1 MKRTLLLLLTGLI
14 VLALAACG
22 EKDDKLVIGAT
33 NVPHAQILE
42 KAAPI
47 LAEQGIELDIVT
59 FTKYELVNPAL
70 ESKELDANFFQHIP
84 FYEQEKEEKG
94 YDITNA
100 GGIHIEPIGIYSTKY
115 DRLADLPDGAKILIS
130 SNFPDHGRIL
140 SLFQEE
146 GLLKIKDGVNPQV
159 AEIDDIVENPK
170 NLEFDYN
177 YAPELLPQVYKNG
190 EGDAV
195 VINSNYALE
204 SGINPV
210 EDSIAIEGSETDYIN
225 IIAVRSGDEDR
236 KEIKA
241 LVDVLHSEELQQ
253 YMRDEF
259 GGSVIPVNNVHKKL
273 LHGDSRA
280 TAFFK

>member
-1 MKRTLLLLLTGLI
+1 M
-14 VLALAACG
+14 
-22 EKDDKLVIGAT
+22 
-33 NVPHAQILE
+33 
-42 KAAPI
+42 
-47 LAEQGIELDIVT
+47 
-59 FTKYELVNPAL
+59 
-70 ESKELDANFFQHIP
+70 
-84 FYEQEKEEKG
+84 
-94 YDITNA
+94 
-100 GGIHIEPIGIYSTKY
+100 
-115 DRLADLPDGAKILIS
+115 
-130 SNFPDHGRIL
+130 
-140 SLFQEE
+140 
-146 GLLKIKDGVNPQV
+146 NPQV

-259 GGSVIPVNNVHKKL
+259 GGSVIPVNK
-273 LHGDSRA
+273 
-280 TAFFK
+280 

>member
-42 KAAPI
+42 KAVPI

-241 LVDVLHSEELQQ
+241 LVDILHSEELQQ

-259 GGSVIPVNNVHKKL
+259 GGSVIPVNK
-273 LHGDSRA
+273 
-280 TAFFK
+280 